1 MQIPVYSAV
10 QPVPDPTFRV
20 STPLQPT
27 TRYTQSPRPP
37 SQTPVPAQQAQPQPQ
52 PQPPHVS
59 VTQTAKPPPVAVPN
73 YPPQQVGQQF
83 IPQQQATRNGVQ
95 KQGSAAALATMA
107 AHMLQGQGLSYQ
119 QQMQMYAQHRNLQQ
133 QQQQRLQSQKMNGR
147 ATPQAGVA
155 SPAQQPHAALSPA
168 NQASSPLV
176 ANQQLA
182 VAAARSPMPPSAPQ
196 PTPAQASVAQQPQQA
211 QPQLQPSSMP
221 RSPAQQPAQAH
232 GQHPG
237 YGQFNLRG
245 MMPANP
251 SAAHQAL
258 QAAITNVANTGAVR
272 AGMPPN
278 SAGADHLQQPQHPA
292 HPQVQPPGQPTQPQ
306 PNQQPPQTQAQAQST
321 PHPQQAQQALPRQM
335 YPQMYSYHQLPFNM
349 QNAGR
354 MPQAYWGGMGMGV
367 SVQGMPGVP
376 NMAGIAGMQ
385 SIQGVPGMQGLGGMP
400 PGMMPGMGRG
410 IPMGAQQMA
419 GMAAA
424 AGAGAGH
431 VPGGQGKAAV
441 QGSMQR

>member
-10 QPVPDPTFRV
+10 QPVPDSTFRV
-20 STPLQPT
+20 STPSQP

-37 SQTPVPAQQAQPQPQ
+37 SQTPVPTQQAQPQPQ

-59 VTQTAKPPPVAVPN
+59 VTPQTAKPPPVAVPN
-73 YPPQQVGQQF
+73 YLPQQVGQQF
-83 IPQQQATRNGVQ
+83 IPQQQAARNGVQ

-133 QQQQRLQSQKMNGR
+133 QQRQKMNGR

-176 ANQQLA
+176 ANQQ
-182 VAAARSPMPPSAPQ
+182 VAAAATRSPMPPSAPQ
-196 PTPAQASVAQQPQQA
+196 PTQAQASVAQQQQQQ

-245 MMPANP
+245 MMHTNP
-251 SAAHQAL
+251 SAAQAL

-272 AGMPPN
+272 AGIPPN
-278 SAGADHLQQPQHPA
+278 SAVPDHLQQPQQPT

-306 PNQQPPQTQAQAQST
+306 PNQQPQAQAQST
-321 PHPQQAQQALPRQM
+321 PHPQQAQQGLPRQM

-349 QNAGR
+349 QNASR
-354 MPQAYWGGMGMGV
+354 IPQYWSGMGMGM

-385 SIQGVPGMQGLGGMP
+385 SVPGMQGMGGLP